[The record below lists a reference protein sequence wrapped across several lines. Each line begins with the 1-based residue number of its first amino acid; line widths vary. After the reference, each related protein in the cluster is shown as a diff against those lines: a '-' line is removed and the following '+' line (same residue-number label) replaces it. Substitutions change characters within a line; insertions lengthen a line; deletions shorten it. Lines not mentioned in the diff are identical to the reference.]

1 MNSNIR
7 YGNYFYKYAQCAF
20 VFTIFLLSWWQQKDK
35 HFSPLQSKLVLAG
48 ATLSMHI
55 YEKISVLCVC
65 IWMDQSICMSL
76 YWRENLCV
84 QEDFDLLWM
93 RWYVRFL
100 YVPHLLFQHLFCFC
114 QMPAKYASN
123 LRQHIYIVWSTYLE
137 KQDWKLISTFY
148 EQFKS
153 LVEWERMKFQRG
165 GNIWQIWKSFIFS
178 SASQTSWHVLTC
190 SAHSSIN

>member
-76 YWRENLCV
+76 YWRKNLCV

-137 KQDWKLISTFY
+137 NQDWKLISTFY

-153 LVEWERMKFQRG
+153 LVEWERMKCQRG
-165 GNIWQIWKSFIFS
+165 GNFWQIWKSFIFS
-178 SASQTSWHVLTC
+178 SASQTSWYVLTC
-190 SAHSSIN
+190 SAHSSSN